1 MKITQDTANWL
12 RIANEGEAIV
22 NIGQISPAT
31 RRTLD
36 KLTKRGQLVRATYIG
51 FPNAKMC
58 WVGAALP
65 RMEWPRDVFE
75 TDPR

>member
-1 MKITQDTANWL
+1 MRLDNKTAKWL
-12 RIANEGEAIV
+12 RVVNEGDAV
-22 NIGQISPAT
+22 VDIGQIAPAT
-31 RRTLD
+31 RRVLD

-51 FPNAKMC
+51 FPIAKKC

-65 RMEWPRDVFE
+65 REEWPRDVFE